1 MLRLVLSDMDG
12 TLLDD
17 NKNLPDNFDFFMK
30 KLKENNITF
39 CAASGRGYHSLK
51 GTFKDYYKDMLFISD
66 NGTIVYHDDEC
77 IYYSDISFEKLKY
90 IKSLY
95 SSIDTCHLIY
105 CGVNSSYCFKEDFET
120 LMPCMIYYTT
130 LTPIYD
136 FSEINDHICKIA
148 IYDEYNAL
156 KNIGHLSE
164 FLPADLVSVNSAINW
179 IDISNR
185 DVSKGSATKIILE
198 KLNIDYS
205 ETMAFGDFNN
215 DIEMLEDVKYSFA
228 MSNAT
233 DKVKA
238 AAKFLT
244 SSNNEETVTNKVL
257 DFINLKHIDS
267 IIFDMDGLM
276 FDTETLAF
284 NIWKKLLTANNLEIK
299 EEFLYQIRGRNSNSS
314 RILFDD
320 YYKNSKVTYDELRN
334 KKNELLRSYL
344 LNNKIPYKKG
354 LISILNY
361 LKENNYKMVV
371 ASSTESK
378 YVRLYLE
385 KEQLISY
392 FDGIIGGDEVK
403 YSKPNKEIFEKAL
416 GLLGVS
422 SERALVLEDS
432 LAGILAS
439 KNANI
444 KSILVPDNLYIDEA
458 KINSLITLESL
469 EEVEN
474 FLIEMKG

>member
-1 MLRLVLSDMDG
+1 MLKLVLSDMDG

-17 NKNLPDNFDFFMK
+17 NKNLPSNFDYFMS
-30 KLKENNITF
+30 KLKENNIIF

-51 GTFKDYYKDMLFISD
+51 KSFESYYKEMLFISD

-77 IYYSDISFEKLKY
+77 IYYSEISFEKINKT
-90 IKSLY
+90 KEMY
-95 SSIDTCHLIY
+95 SSVKTCHLIY
-105 CGVNSSYCFKEDFET
+105 CGINGSYCFRDDFET
-120 LMPCMIYYTT
+120 LKPCMIYYTT
-130 LTPIYD
+130 LKPID
-136 FSEINDHICKIA
+136 SFDEINDHICKVA

-156 KNIGHLSE
+156 ENIGHLST
-164 FLPADLVSVNSAINW
+164 LVPSDLAVVNSATNW
-179 IDISNR
+179 IDISNK

-198 KLNIDYS
+198 KLNISYD

-215 DIEMLEDVKYSFA
+215 DIEMLNDVKYSFA

-233 DKVKA
+233 KEVKEVA
-238 AAKFLT
+238 RFLT
-244 SSNNEETVTNKVL
+244 SSNLEETVTNKVL
-257 DFINLKHIDS
+257 DFIDLKKVNS

-284 NIWKKLLTANNLEIK
+284 NIWKKLLKENNLEIK
-299 EEFLYQIRGRNSNSS
+299 EEFLYLIRGRNSNSS
-314 RILFDD
+314 RLLFNE
-320 YYKNSKVTYDELRN
+320 YYKDSKVSYDELRN
-334 KKNELLRSYL
+334 KKNNLLRNYL

-354 LISILNY
+354 LVSLLDY
-361 LKENNYKMVV
+361 LKDNNYKMVV

-378 YVRLYLE
+378 YVKLYLE
-385 KEQLISY
+385 KEGLISY

-403 YSKPNKEIFEKAL
+403 YSKPNKEIFEKVL
-416 GLLGVS
+416 GLMGVCS
-422 SERALVLEDS
+422 DNALVLEDS

-458 KINSLITLESL
+458 KINSLVTLESL
-469 EEVEN
+469 EEVKN